1 MNNLKYRILWVDD
14 NIETFID
21 LTIDKE
27 FEDFLLGLGFV
38 PEIIK
43 FETADTVLEH
53 LKIDKK
59 FDLILSD
66 LNLANDERGDTL
78 INKIR
83 EGDIFT
89 EVLFYSGKPGFEE
102 IAKTLYQDRVSFFS
116 LIDDEGFRKFREKV
130 YLLIRLTISKLQE
143 LNNMRGLV
151 MAETS
156 ELDNLVIDI
165 IQSFFLK
172 EERETTKLREYIIKA
187 IQDSAKGNS
196 KRSEQLNELD
206 NKSILNERI
215 FDADKKARTIG
226 KLLEFKGIHT
236 KEPFIDFY
244 KNYKENVLD
253 KRNLLAH
260 VKSDTIDGIE
270 YLIFSDGSG
279 EKIDQEQC
287 IKIRTNLKKYS
298 ELLRN
303 IRSQIIGEAL

>member
-1 MNNLKYRILWVDD
+1 
-14 NIETFID
+14 
-21 LTIDKE
+21 
-27 FEDFLLGLGFV
+27 
-38 PEIIK
+38 
-43 FETADTVLEH
+43 
-53 LKIDKK
+53 
-59 FDLILSD
+59 
-66 LNLANDERGDTL
+66 
-78 INKIR
+78 
-83 EGDIFT
+83 
-89 EVLFYSGKPGFEE
+89 LFYSGKPGFEE

>member
-1 MNNLKYRILWVDD
+1 MSNLKYRILWVDD

-21 LTIDKE
+21 LSIDKE
-27 FEDFLLGLGFV
+27 FEEYLLGLGFV

-43 FETADTVLEH
+43 FETADKVLEH
-53 LKIDKK
+53 LKTDKK
-59 FDLILSD
+59 SDLILSD

-156 ELDNLVIDI
+156 ELDNLVVDI
-165 IQSFFLK
+165 LQAFFSK
-172 EERETTKLREYIIKA
+172 ETGESTKLREYIIKS
-187 IQDSAKGNS
+187 IQESAKGNL
-196 KRSEQLNELD
+196 KKAEKLNKLT
-206 NKSILNERI
+206 NQSILGERI

-226 KLLEFKGIHT
+226 QLLELKGLHT
-236 KEPFIDFY
+236 KESFANFY

-260 VKSDTIDGIE
+260 VKSDIIDGID

-279 EKIDQEQC
+279 QKIDQEQC

-298 ELLRN
+298 ELLRR
-303 IRSQIIGEAL
+303 IRNEIIGEDL

>member
-27 FEDFLLGLGFV
+27 FEDYLLGLGFV

-43 FETADTVLEH
+43 FETAEKVLEH
-53 LKIDKK
+53 LKSDKK

-102 IAKTLYQDRVSFFS
+102 IARTLYQDRVSFFS

-156 ELDNLVIDI
+156 ELDNLVIEI
-165 IQSFFLK
+165 LQSFFSK
-172 EERETTKLREYIIKA
+172 EESETTQLREYIIKS
-187 IQDSAKGNS
+187 IQDSVKGNS
-196 KRSEQLNELD
+196 KRSEKLYDLD

-260 VKSDTIDGIE
+260 VKSDTIDRIE

-298 ELLRN
+298 ELLRK
-303 IRSQIIGEAL
+303 IRSEIIGESL

>member
-1 MNNLKYRILWVDD
+1 MNGLKYRILWVDD
-14 NIETFID
+14 NIETFIE
-21 LTIDKE
+21 LSIDKE
-27 FEDFLLGLGFV
+27 FEQHLSELGFM
-38 PEIIK
+38 PEIVK
-43 FETADTVLEH
+43 FETADKVLEH
-53 LKIDKK
+53 LKTDKK

-89 EVLFYSGKPGFEE
+89 EVLFYSGKPDFEE

-116 LIDDEGFRKFREKV
+116 LIGDEGFRKFREKV
-130 YLLIRLTISKLQE
+130 YWLISLTISKLQE
-143 LNNMRGLV
+143 VNNIRGLV

-165 IQSFFLK
+165 LQTFFSK
-172 EERETTKLREYIIKA
+172 ETEETPKLREYVIKC

-196 KRSEQLNELD
+196 KKAEKLNELD
-206 NKSILNERI
+206 NNTILKERI

-226 KLLEFKGIHT
+226 QLLELKALHT
-236 KEPFIDFY
+236 TEPFVDFY
-244 KNYKENVLD
+244 KKYKENVLD

-270 YLIFSDGSG
+270 YLILSDGSG
-279 EKIDQEQC
+279 EKIGQEQC
-287 IKIRTNLKKYS
+287 IAIRTNLKNYS
-298 ELLRN
+298 ELLRRVRHEV
-303 IRSQIIGEAL
+303 I

>member
-27 FEDFLLGLGFV
+27 FEEFLIGLGFV

-43 FETADTVLEH
+43 FETADKVLEY
-53 LKIDKK
+53 LKTDTK

-83 EGDIFT
+83 EGDIYT

-102 IAKTLYQDRVSFFS
+102 IAKSLYQDRVSFFS
-116 LIDDEGFRKFREKV
+116 LINDEGFRKFREKV
-130 YLLIRLTISKLQE
+130 YLLVRLTISKLQE

-156 ELDNLVIDI
+156 ELDNLVVDI
-165 IQSFFLK
+165 LHAFFSK
-172 EERETTKLREYIIKA
+172 ETEESTKLREYIIKC
-187 IQDSAKGNS
+187 IQESVKSNC
-196 KRSEQLNELD
+196 KKCEKLNELT
-206 NKSILNERI
+206 NQSILKERI
-215 FDADKKARTIG
+215 YDADKKARTIG
-226 KLLEFKGIHT
+226 QLIELKGLHT

-244 KNYKENVLD
+244 KNYKDNVLD

-260 VKSDTIDGIE
+260 VKSDSIDGIE
-270 YLIFSDGSG
+270 YLILSDGSG
-279 EKIDQEQC
+279 EKIGQEQC
-287 IKIRTNLKKYS
+287 IQIRTNLKKYS

-303 IRSQIIGEAL
+303 IKSEIIGESV